1 LSTTFDDVSF
11 PDRRPGEHW
20 RQSDG
25 LADNNVGKAGDG
37 ISGYGGWKH
46 LSEDHILAA
55 ANNPAGG
62 GGKGFRHYRGN
73 GQNRGGGGLFIALS
87 SPVSEVW
94 VRWYMRYQEGFSWLN
109 GAPHYIKDHY
119 WRGNNQPIFGVE
131 GARSWG
137 FYARG
142 AHPSSLT
149 WIASQGGQTGS
160 GKFDCYE
167 YHIDQKTGTL
177 EFWFNGARYLRKTGL
192 NLGAPGLQGFIL
204 GSNQNAVVG
213 ADTLDFY
220 TDYDDLAISTSGR
233 IGCL

>member
-1 LSTTFDDVSF
+1 
-11 PDRRPGEHW
+11 
-20 RQSDG
+20 
-25 LADNNVGKAGDG
+25 
-37 ISGYGGWKH
+37 
-46 LSEDHILAA
+46 
-55 ANNPAGG
+55 
-62 GGKGFRHYRGN
+62 
-73 GQNRGGGGLFIALS
+73 
-87 SPVSEVW
+87 
-94 VRWYMRYQEGFSWLN
+94 MRYQEGFSWLN